1 MITKNYNRSNE
12 SIILRDFIQEDS
24 DKINEIAYAAWSQ
37 YEGVFSEWKSF
48 VDFIRNVSKLA
59 DYLQFI
65 VAVRNNELIGFV
77 AYIGPHVKREKIFP
91 DDWAVLR
98 LLSVLPSMRG
108 CGVGLSL
115 TNECIKRAKK
125 DGAKILGLHSS
136 PVLQSA
142 LNLYLRIGFVFA
154 KSIPKRRSVSY
165 SVYVLHL

>member
-77 AYIGPHVKREKIFP
+77 AYIGPHVKREKFSRTIGRFFVCYP
-91 DDWAVLR
+91 YCPQCA
-98 LLSVLPSMRG
+98 
-108 CGVGLSL
+108 GVGL
-115 TNECIKRAKK
+115 
-125 DGAKILGLHSS
+125 D
-136 PVLQSA
+136 
-142 LNLYLRIGFVFA
+142 
-154 KSIPKRRSVSY
+154 
-165 SVYVLHL
+165 